1 MEPTQQNGKAGGGDN
16 LARSQA
22 ANATARDKLMSD
34 LQNVIHEA
42 ETWLDDSTSQVGA
55 EAGKARRHFEDA
67 LQTAKTDLR
76 KLEEGVLARGRQAAR
91 STQVYVQD
99 NPWKAVGLGAAI
111 GVIAGMLISRK

>member
-1 MEPTQQNGKAGGGDN
+1 MDHIQQNGKAAGDDE

-42 ETWLDDSTSQVGA
+42 ESWLDDSTDQLGA

-67 LQTAKTDLR
+67 LLTAKSDLR
-76 KLEEGVLARGRQAAR
+76 RLEEGVLARGRQAAR
-91 STQVYVQD
+91 STQVYVRD
-99 NPWKAVGLGAAI
+99 NPWKAVGLGAAV
-111 GVIAGMLISRK
+111 GVIAGMLIGRK

>member
-1 MEPTQQNGKAGGGDN
+1 MEPTQQNGKVGGDN
-16 LARSQA
+16 TLARSQA
-22 ANATARDKLMSD
+22 ANATARDKLMND

-42 ETWLDDSTSQVGA
+42 ETWLDDSTGQLGA
-55 EAGKARRHFEDA
+55 EAGKARRQFEDA

-91 STQVYVQD
+91 NTQVYVQD